1 MYLYHLDICKHRI
14 WSFEQLILIYFLFS
28 VSVLLSICSLLC
40 DPNPD
45 DPLVPEIA
53 QLYKRDRA
61 LYEAEAKKYT
71 YKHAMWPS
79 MWPLMWPVMWPPNI
93 DSISLLWAIQS
104 RLINRRS
111 ASTCTVGIEQDFP
124 VVNSKQNHRAFM
136 TEILKRRSES
146 SYTSYYVLC
155 CLPIIWFEFFG

>member
-93 DSISLLWAIQS
+93 DSISLLRAIQS

-146 SYTSYYVLC
+146 SCTSYYVLC